1 MTFQQLE
8 YAIALKKAGS
18 YGRAARAV
26 GISQPAM
33 SIQIRKLE
41 QDIGLT
47 LFDRSQKKVRI
58 TEEGAV
64 FLERAQLLLT
74 QARQLEDL
82 AHQLGEGCFGTIH
95 IGIIPTLAPYLLPLF
110 MEKLNKQFP
119 KLTIFAE
126 EAVTEEIIHGIK
138 SGTLDVGIIAT
149 PIESK
154 VPFIFEPLFYESFLL
169 FISNNHPLFKKAKID
184 IGEVPK
190 EDILLLR
197 EGNCLRNQVENI
209 CDLKTQHNAAPS
221 LFHFESTS
229 IESLCRIVEYK
240 GGITVLPELTTLYF
254 DSERENMIK
263 ELKGPKRVREISL
276 VYLPNHVK
284 HGTISQI
291 GQLIKDSV
299 PKRLLKKG
307 GFDPVHTNVKV

>member
-8 YAIALKKAGS
+8 YALALKRTCS
-18 YGRAARAV
+18 YSRAARSV

-33 SIQIRKLE
+33 SIQIRNLE

-58 TEEGAV
+58 TQEGEV

-74 QARQLEDL
+74 QVRQLKDL
-82 AHQLGEGCFGTIH
+82 ANQLGEGFHGKIK

-110 MEKLNKQFP
+110 MEKLNKRFP
-119 KLTIFAE
+119 KLTIIAE
-126 EAVTEEIIHGIK
+126 EAVTEEVIQGIK
-138 SGTLDVGIIAT
+138 SGKFDLGIIST
-149 PIESK
+149 PVESK
-154 VPFIFEPLFYESFLL
+154 VQFSFEPLFYEGFLL
-169 FISNNHPLFKKAKID
+169 FVSNTHPLFKKSKID

-197 EGNCLRNQVENI
+197 EGNCLRNQVDNI
-209 CDLKTQHNAAPS
+209 CDLKSQNSVPS
-221 LFHFESTS
+221 TLFYFESTS

-254 DSERENMIK
+254 DSEREMMIK
-263 ELKGPKRVREISL
+263 ELKGPRRVREISL
-276 VYLPNHVK
+276 VHLPNHVK
-284 HGTISQI
+284 NETISQL
-291 GQLIKDSV
+291 GQLIKESV
-299 PKRLLKKG
+299 PKRLLRKG
-307 GFDPVHTNVKV
+307 NFDPVHTNLKV

>member
-8 YAIALKKAGS
+8 YALALKRTGS
-18 YGRAARAV
+18 YGRAARSV

-33 SIQIRKLE
+33 SIQIRNLE
-41 QDIGLT
+41 EDIGLT

-58 TEEGAV
+58 TEEGEV
-64 FLERAQLLLT
+64 FLEQAQLLLT
-74 QARQLEDL
+74 QVRQLKDL
-82 AHQLGEGCFGTIH
+82 ANQLGEGCHGNLN

-110 MEKLNKQFP
+110 MEQLNQRFP

-138 SGTLDVGIIAT
+138 SGIFDLGIIAT
-149 PIESK
+149 PIESS
-154 VPFIFEPLFYESFLL
+154 VPFTFEPLFYESFLL
-169 FISNNHPLFKKAKID
+169 FVSNSHPLFKKSKINLSE
-184 IGEVPK
+184 IPK

-197 EGNCLRNQVENI
+197 EGNCLRNQVDNI
-209 CDLKTQHNAAPS
+209 CDLKNHHEDAST
-221 LFHFESTS
+221 LFYFESTS

-276 VYLPNHVK
+276 VYLPRHVK
-284 HGTISQI
+284 TDTIHQL
-291 GQLIKDSV
+291 GQLIRESV

-307 GFDPVHTNVKV
+307 NFDPVHTNLKV